1 MSCSAKSA
9 PQKHTGAHTHTVRI
23 TTSRGTAA
31 AGEWA
36 GRRGGALPAS
46 RTQRRRRAAG
56 ERRGRGGF
64 AWPTRTRSAPTTCW
78 PSSAALYLLS
88 FDPGQSIT
96 QHNASSTFTSATW
109 DQQQQSVRTYFLASA
124 IGHILRQL
132 LTARVM
138 MIKAHYG
145 GFNGWHMIFLT
156 LVRVVAFS
164 GFTTRCQST
173 VPRHCNGQWSTGG

>member
-96 QHNASSTFTSATW
+96 QHNASSTFTSVTW
-109 DQQQQSVRTYFLASA
+109 DQQQQQSVRVSSHQHCLVA
-124 IGHILRQL
+124 
-132 LTARVM
+132 ARVMM

-145 GFNGWHMIFLT
+145 GFQWVAHGIFNLGMSGRIQWIHDT
-156 LVRVVAFS
+156 LPIN
-164 GFTTRCQST
+164 ST
-173 VPRHCNGQWSTGG
+173 AAL